1 MLLFIHG
8 FGSSG
13 HGSKA
18 EQLRSFCAEQ
28 GIAFAAPSLPNIPVL
43 ALDTLEELLLV
54 LLRHESVT
62 LIGSSLGGF
71 YTTWLAHRFNLPYV
85 LINPAVEPY
94 ITLHRAVGK
103 AVHFHDQTAY
113 EWTAAHTESLRAYQV
128 AQPATERCLLMLQT
142 GDELLDYRQAL
153 DVYPGAELI
162 LEEGGN
168 HGFEGFERH
177 LSYIQ
182 QWHQKQQLIVEKL

>member
-13 HGSKA
+13 HGTKA
-18 EQLRSFCAEQ
+18 EQLRNWCREQ
-28 GIAFAAPSLPNIPVL
+28 GISFAAPSLPDIPAL
-43 ALDTLEELLLV
+43 AMDTLEELLPV
-54 LLRHESVT
+54 LLCHQPVT

-71 YTTWLAHRFNLPYV
+71 YATWLAQRFNLPYI

-94 ITLHRAVGK
+94 VTLHRAVGK

-113 EWTAAHTESLRAYQV
+113 EWTAEHTESLRAYQV
-128 AQPATERCLLMLQT
+128 QQPATERCLLMLQT
-142 GDELLDYRQAL
+142 GDELLDYHQAL
-153 DVYPGAELI
+153 DTYPGAELI

-168 HGFEGFERH
+168 HGFEGFKRH
-177 LSYIQ
+177 LAYLQ
-182 QWHQKQQLIVEKL
+182 QWYQKQQLTAGKP

>member
-18 EQLRSFCAEQ
+18 EQLRRFCAEQ
-28 GIAFAAPSLPNIPVL
+28 GVAFAAPSLPDIPVL
-43 ALDTLEELLLV
+43 ALDTLEELIKSWLP
-54 LLRHESVT
+54 HQPVT
-62 LIGSSLGGF
+62 LIGSSLGG
-71 YTTWLAHRFNLPYV
+71 YYATWLAQRFNLPYV

-94 ITLHRAVGK
+94 VTLHRAIGK

-113 EWTAAHTESLRAYQV
+113 EWTAEHTESLRAYQV
-128 AQPATERCLLMLQT
+128 TQPATKHCLLMLQT

-153 DVYPGAELI
+153 AAYPGAELI

-177 LSYIQ
+177 LP
-182 QWHQKQQLIVEKL
+182 QLLEWQLKNSATY

>member
-18 EQLRSFCAEQ
+18 EQLRQACQEQ
-28 GIAFAAPSLPNIPVL
+28 GIAFIAPSLPTIPKL
-43 ALDTLEELLLV
+43 AIDTLEELIPV
-54 LLRHESVT
+54 LLKHQPVG
-62 LIGSSLGGF
+62 LAGSSLGG
-71 YTTWLAHRFNLPYV
+71 YYATWLAQRFNLPYV

-94 ITLHRAVGK
+94 VALHRAIGR
-103 AVHFHDQTAY
+103 AVQFHDQTAY
-113 EWTAAHTESLRAYQV
+113 EWTAEHTESLRNYRV
-128 AQPATERCLLMLQT
+128 VQPDVSRCLLMLQT
-142 GDELLDYRQAL
+142 GDELLDYHQAL
-153 DVYPGAELI
+153 AAYQGAELI

-177 LSYIQ
+177 VPLLLD
-182 QWHQKQQLIVEKL
+182 WLQKQ